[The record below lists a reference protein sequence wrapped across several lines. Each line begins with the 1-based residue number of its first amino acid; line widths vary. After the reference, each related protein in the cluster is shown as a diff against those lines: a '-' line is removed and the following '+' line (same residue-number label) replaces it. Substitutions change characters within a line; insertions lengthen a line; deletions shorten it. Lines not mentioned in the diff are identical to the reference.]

1 MAIHIPAHPSGVVS
15 PQIHHHDVAWF
26 VASVAIVLAIA
37 ALLAIPGVMPRFTTP
52 MSEQQRSLI
61 EYRAYERL
69 DRAASE
75 AYPEWKALVEFRAA
89 ERAGR

>member
-1 MAIHIPAHPSGVVS
+1 MAIHAPAHPSGVM
-15 PQIHHHDVAWF
+15 PQIHRRSFAWF
-26 VASVAIVLAIA
+26 AAVAAVVLAIGA
-37 ALLAIPGVMPRFTTP
+37 VLVVPGVMPRASTTL
-52 MSEQQRSLI
+52 SEQQKSLI

-69 DRAASE
+69 DWAASE